1 MCLTV
6 LAPYRIVRGVWP
18 LLFRVCISIPLTRS
32 AHLAAI
38 DFLRYVIY
46 DLSMLSM
53 DVSMYGLYVY
63 VGAQFSTISMLGALC
78 DCLTMAVS
86 SPLTRP
92 TLAALLPGVQSR

>member
-1 MCLTV
+1 
-6 LAPYRIVRGVWP
+6 
-18 LLFRVCISIPLTRS
+18 
-32 AHLAAI
+32 
-38 DFLRYVIY
+38 
-46 DLSMLSM
+46 MLSM